1 MTQKEL
7 AQQSAHPEKAGFLP
21 AKANETAYGRVAVM
35 LGGTS
40 AERPVSL
47 NSGAAVLAALIRQGV
62 DAHPFDP
69 ANRNLGD
76 LISGDFDRVF
86 IALHGRY
93 GEDGCMQGALELLGI
108 PYTGSGVMASALGM
122 DKWRTKLLWR
132 AAGLPTADW
141 EMLNA
146 SSDFIEAE
154 KKLGLPIFVK
164 PAREGSSIGMSKITE
179 PGTLKAAYEKAAEYD
194 PLVLAEKFID
204 GAEFTVGILGS
215 SALPLIRLEPA
226 QDRDFYDFEAKY
238 LRNDTQYHCPAGL
251 SDTQEMA
258 LRHLALEAFRLLGGR
273 GWGRVDVMLDSLG
286 NPYLL
291 EANTSP
297 GMTDHSLVPM
307 AARVAGL
314 DFDALCMAILEQTRT

>member
-1 MTQKEL
+1 MD
-7 AQQSAHPEKAGFLP
+7 SAKQFG
-21 AKANETAYGRVAVM
+21 KVAVM

-47 NSGAAVLAALIRQGV
+47 NSGAAVLAALTRQGV
-62 DAHPFDP
+62 DAHAFDP

-76 LISGDFDRVF
+76 LISGEFDRVF

-93 GEDGCMQGALELLGI
+93 GEDGCMQGALELLDL
-108 PYTGSGVMASALGM
+108 PYTGSGVMASAIAM

-141 EMLNA
+141 AILDAA
-146 SSDFIEAE
+146 SDYAAVEQ
-154 KKLGLPIFVK
+154 KLGLPIFVK
-164 PAREGSSIGMSKITE
+164 PAREGSSIGMSKVTA
-179 PGTLKAAYEKAAEYD
+179 PATLQAAYETAVEHDA
-194 PLVLAEKFID
+194 LVLAEKFID
-204 GAEFTVGILGS
+204 GAEFTVGILGDT
-215 SALPLIRLEPA
+215 ALPLIRLEPA
-226 QDRDFYDFEAKY
+226 ADKAFYDFEAKY

-251 SDTQEMA
+251 PAAQEAA
-258 LRHLALEAFRLLGGR
+258 LRQLALDAFRLVDGR
-273 GWGRVDVMLDSLG
+273 GWGRVDLMLDSLG

-291 EANTSP
+291 EVNTSP

-314 DFDALCMAILEQTRT
+314 DFDTLCLKILEQTLA